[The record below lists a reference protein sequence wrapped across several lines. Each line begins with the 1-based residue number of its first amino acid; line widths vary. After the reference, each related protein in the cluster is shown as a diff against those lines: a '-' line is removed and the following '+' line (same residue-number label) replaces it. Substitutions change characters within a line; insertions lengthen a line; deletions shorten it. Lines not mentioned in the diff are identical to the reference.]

1 MQEKKFW
8 TLVALAGL
16 TAVTL
21 VRPERDLDGRPASRP
36 FRTPLTK
43 DGIASG
49 SLSVAGSSS
58 PGASPH
64 PDSSPWLLFRA
75 DWSAVLWRVYK
86 KMNDNRLMA
95 VAAGVVF
102 YGLLAVFPAITAF
115 VSLYGLM
122 ADPATIHERLTL
134 ATGIL
139 PQGALNIL
147 NEQLTRLT
155 SHRTSALSIGFIG
168 GLVVALWS
176 ANAGAKAVMDALNVA
191 YGETEK
197 RSFVHLN
204 LVALAFTLG
213 TILALMLALG
223 AVVVAPIVLSQLGLS
238 GVNETLIA
246 FARWPILLGL
256 VVLGLTILYR
266 FGPSLTD
273 PHWTWLFPGNVIAAV
288 SWLILSG
295 LFSWYIANFGSYDAT
310 YGSLGAAIGMMTWM
324 WISMIVVLLG
334 AELNADIQRKAKLC
348 LLSPLRRY
356 PSRSWGGQLQ
366 AARDQRWFV
375 FADTSIGVP
384 DASCLRWNFGLEL
397 CIMAWPLLSHGPGSE
412 ASARILRQPVRN
424 RGAEWRLLS
433 HAPNPIRRALAR

>member
-1 MQEKKFW
+1 VPQQKFW

-16 TAVTL
+16 MAVTL
-21 VRPERDLDGRPASRP
+21 VEPERDVEARSALAPP
-36 FRTPLTK
+36 RTPPTG

-49 SLSVAGSSS
+49 DPASSS
-58 PGASPH
+58 RSPVAASPNA
-64 PDSSPWLLFRA
+64 DSPWVLFTT
-75 DWSAVLWRVYK
+75 DWTSVLWRVYQ
-86 KMNDNRLMA
+86 KMNENRLLA

-122 ADPATIHERLTL
+122 ADPSTIHERLSL
-134 ATGIL
+134 ATGVL

-155 SHRTSALSIGFIG
+155 THRASALSAGFIG
-168 GLVVALWS
+168 GLLVALWS
-176 ANAGAKAVMDALNVA
+176 ANAGAKAIMDALNVA

-197 RSFVHLN
+197 RSFLQLN

-213 TILALMLALG
+213 TIFALMFVLS

-238 GVNETLIA
+238 GASETLIDL
-246 FARWPILLGL
+246 ARWPILLGL
-256 VVLGLTILYR
+256 VILGLTILYR
-266 FGPSLTD
+266 YGPSLTD

-295 LFSWYIANFGSYDAT
+295 LFSWYIAHFGNYDAT

-334 AELNADIQRKAKLC
+334 AELNADIQRKAN
-348 LLSPLRRY
+348 S
-356 PSRSWGGQLQ
+356 
-366 AARDQRWFV
+366 
-375 FADTSIGVP
+375 
-384 DASCLRWNFGLEL
+384 ASSTF
-397 CIMAWPLLSHGPGSE
+397 
-412 ASARILRQPVRN
+412 
-424 RGAEWRLLS
+424 
-433 HAPNPIRRALAR
+433 

>member
-1 MQEKKFW
+1 MQAKKFW

-334 AELNADIQRKAKLC
+334 AEMNADIQRKAK
-348 LLSPLRRY
+348 
-356 PSRSWGGQLQ
+356 PSSS
-366 AARDQRWFV
+366 
-375 FADTSIGVP
+375 TS
-384 DASCLRWNFGLEL
+384 
-397 CIMAWPLLSHGPGSE
+397 
-412 ASARILRQPVRN
+412 
-424 RGAEWRLLS
+424 
-433 HAPNPIRRALAR
+433 